1 MERIHQVLNPSAH
14 VSSLYRFAVRSGSAG
29 QEGSVAVRS
38 AGAIVIGGYING
50 LGVIRALAARK
61 VRTAVIT
68 TKPYDVAQHSRCVSG
83 HDAILD
89 LDEEPDRLVTVLE
102 RRAPEWA
109 GSALFPTNDGALAS
123 LAHHRERLSA
133 TYRVI
138 APPQDVARYFL
149 DKEQMLDVARAVG
162 VDLPHCYGRAVEAT
176 VACPDLRFPVVV
188 KPTVGYRFF
197 SRFGFKLFV
206 AHDRR
211 ELRRCVQLLADAG
224 LAGQVF
230 DLIPG
235 PDSLIY
241 AYCTYI
247 DGTGEPR
254 GGLTVRKLRQS
265 PPLFGVAR
273 VAEIVADNPTLREA
287 TIAILRRVGFRGMAA
302 AEFKL
307 DPRDG
312 RLRFLE
318 VNGRSVIYHGLLRK
332 GGLDLTAL
340 AWSDYV
346 DGHPTSAEPAGW
358 PGAWINLHADLLYSL
373 LYRRL
378 APVPFSELLATYR
391 RPCIEAI
398 WSPRDPL
405 PFLTQWTRT
414 LRAGVS
420 AMWRGRHREMLVERH
435 APGGRPLVTGPY
447 LSQPEPQAE
456 P

>member
-1 MERIHQVLNPSAH
+1 ML
-14 VSSLYRFAVRSGSAG
+14 SSLYRFAARSGSAG
-29 QEGSVAVRS
+29 DEGSVAARS

-50 LGVIRALAARK
+50 LGVVRALAARRL
-61 VRTAVIT
+61 RTAVIT
-68 TKPYDVAQHSRCVSG
+68 TKPYDIAHRSRWVSA
-83 HDAILD
+83 HDAIPD

-102 RRAPEWA
+102 RRAPEWT

-123 LAHHRERLSA
+123 LALHRERLSA

-138 APPQDVARYFL
+138 APPREVARYFL
-149 DKEQMLDVARAVG
+149 DKEQMLEVARAVG
-162 VDLPHCYGRAVEAT
+162 MDLPHCYGHAVEGT
-176 VACPDLRFPVVV
+176 VARPDLRFPVVV
-188 KPTVGYRFF
+188 KPVVGYRFF

-224 LAGQVF
+224 LAGHVF

-241 AYCTYI
+241 SYCTYL
-247 DGTGEPR
+247 DGSGEPR

-273 VAEIVADNPTLREA
+273 VAEIVPDNPTLRDA
-287 TIAILRRVGFRGMAA
+287 TIALLRRIGFRGMAA
-302 AEFKL
+302 AEFKV

-312 RLRFLE
+312 RFRFFE
-318 VNGRSVIYHGLLRK
+318 VNGRSVIYNGLLRK
-332 GGLDLTAL
+332 GGLDLAAL

-346 DGHPTSAEPAGW
+346 DGPRESSHATGW
-358 PGAWINLHADLLYSL
+358 SGAWINLHADLLYSL
-373 LYRRL
+373 PYRRL
-378 APVPFSELLATYR
+378 APVPLAELFATYR
-391 RPCIEAI
+391 RPCIEAV

-405 PFLTQWTRT
+405 PFFTQWTRT
-414 LRAGVS
+414 LRAAVS
-420 AMWRGRHREMLVERH
+420 AVWRGRHRAMLAERH
-435 APGGRPLVTGPY
+435 APSGSSLVTGSY
-447 LSQPEPQAE
+447 LPPPEPRPE